1 MQKKAM
7 QFIKR
12 PFSCGR
18 ESASSTSLTST
29 VRISSEQRATI
40 TTSKQDISPAAIE
53 SPEESDVSTT
63 AAPSDDTVDAS
74 ATRKKFWRR
83 DTPTSTASTE
93 EVGAWLTTEEL
104 WGKLLKTGL
113 EKKKLERLSCLM
125 CTRYEKKVDTRFL
138 RTLKPVM
145 EWLLV
150 FNKSAKSTYSV
161 SSSIQSLLNGLEIML
176 PRLKEYVD
184 LYSDNERL
192 RKIFCDMC
200 AVYVEACIRA
210 VLYLERRALKNL
222 FRELCLACRDGR
234 LFADAMNKL
243 ENHERAFIYEAD
255 LASARHMKDIH
266 TAQPFYFATLGDKIQ
281 DTMQVDPFLILPT
294 PSVSDYDVDSGINRA
309 ETIAGSPGEI
319 VQRLDKAR
327 DAIAEILKEN
337 HIVGLASH
345 VIFKGEIIWTAN
357 MGYRDMDQKKP
368 VDSETIFPIGALSQG
383 FTAACVAQQ
392 VYRKGLSYDN
402 KISDFLPQVN
412 NSDATVGDLLG
423 HRTGLQTSDHWPH
436 LSHVG
441 GFPCKVNDRTIIPT
455 YNNLGPRATL
465 RSQFLHNGI
474 GYALLGKI
482 VSPKYADYLKENV
495 LRPLQMSRTRVALD
509 EESDIEYNT
518 SRRYSVGVNGQ
529 LFVHVRNCGSTAYR
543 HNLMPSV
550 AVGSMM
556 STTNDLAKYCIAL
569 NQAWKRQHHTED
581 VEIQTLRHKQVF
593 PDVDLLFNPLQAIGA
608 GEKANKSHAAGW
620 ATCTL
625 PAVIGDIG
633 ANPELMKTQMPELGT
648 GSAPVTL
655 IWNQSRYHGTHGFV
669 GLLPEYEAAV
679 IVLSNTTTGDDTPD
693 WIGQLLIQATLG
705 NPYKNSYAFLAG
717 ISARNARQEYFELAE
732 KLQQGRQTK
741 GPTRSLSDYD
751 GEYESVVSG
760 QSVTIWKRSFFSRH
774 LGKEERD
781 EDKRGQR
788 RKRSPLTM
796 TLWGAGLRGIPLHH
810 HHGDVF
816 TWFLSW
822 NQMAEHEF
830 PFVHDAQFYT
840 IQFQPNKS
848 GTLIESLI
856 WVNDSAKPEGEVF
869 ARI

>member
-1 MQKKAM
+1 
-7 QFIKR
+7 
-12 PFSCGR
+12 
-18 ESASSTSLTST
+18 
-29 VRISSEQRATI
+29 
-40 TTSKQDISPAAIE
+40 
-53 SPEESDVSTT
+53 
-63 AAPSDDTVDAS
+63 
-74 ATRKKFWRR
+74 
-83 DTPTSTASTE
+83 
-93 EVGAWLTTEEL
+93 
-104 WGKLLKTGL
+104 
-113 EKKKLERLSCLM
+113 
-125 CTRYEKKVDTRFL
+125 
-138 RTLKPVM
+138 
-145 EWLLV
+145 
-150 FNKSAKSTYSV
+150 
-161 SSSIQSLLNGLEIML
+161 
-176 PRLKEYVD
+176 
-184 LYSDNERL
+184 
-192 RKIFCDMC
+192 
-200 AVYVEACIRA
+200 
-210 VLYLERRALKNL
+210 
-222 FRELCLACRDGR
+222 
-234 LFADAMNKL
+234 
-243 ENHERAFIYEAD
+243 
-255 LASARHMKDIH
+255 
-266 TAQPFYFATLGDKIQ
+266 
-281 DTMQVDPFLILPT
+281 MQVDPFLILPT
-294 PSVSDYDVDSGINRA
+294 PSVSDYDVDPGTNRA

-368 VDSETIFPIGALSQG
+368 VDSDTIFPIGALSQG

-436 LSHVG
+436 IFDVG
-441 GFPCKVNDRTIIPT
+441 DFPCKVNDRTIIPT

-495 LRPLQMSRTRVALD
+495 LKPLQMSRTRVALD
-509 EESDIEYNT
+509 ETSDIEHNT
-518 SRRYSVGVNGQ
+518 SRRYSVGVNGR
-529 LFVHVRNCGSTAYR
+529 LFVHARNCGSSAYE

-569 NQAWKRQHHTED
+569 NRAWKRQRHTKD
-581 VEIQTLRHKQVF
+581 VEIQTLRRKQVF
-593 PDVDLLFNPLQAIGA
+593 PDVDLLFNPLQAIGT

-648 GSAPVTL
+648 GIAPVTL

-669 GLLPEYEAAV
+669 GLLPGYEAAV

-705 NPYKNSYAFLAG
+705 NPYKNNYAFLAG
-717 ISARNARQEYFELAE
+717 ISARNARQEYSELAE

-741 GPTRSLSDYD
+741 GPTRPLSDYC
-751 GEYESVVSG
+751 GEYESAVSG
-760 QSVTIWKRSFFSRH
+760 ESITIRKQSFFSRH
-774 LGKEERD
+774 LGKEQRD
-781 EDKRGQR
+781 EDERGQR
-788 RKRSPLTM
+788 RIKSPLVM
-796 TLWGAGLRGIPLHH
+796 TIWGASLGGIPLHH

-822 NQMAEHEF
+822 NQMAEQQF
-830 PFVHDAQFYT
+830 PLVHDAQFYT

>member
-1 MQKKAM
+1 MLLQP
-7 QFIKR
+7 R
-12 PFSCGR
+12 PPRLRG
-18 ESASSTSLTST
+18 
-29 VRISSEQRATI
+29 
-40 TTSKQDISPAAIE
+40 
-53 SPEESDVSTT
+53 
-63 AAPSDDTVDAS
+63 
-74 ATRKKFWRR
+74 
-83 DTPTSTASTE
+83 TPTSTPSTE
-93 EVGAWLTTEEL
+93 EVGAGLALDEL
-104 WGKLLKTGL
+104 WKKLLRNGL
-113 EKKKLERLSCLM
+113 RKEKSERLSDLLKYNSCKNE
-125 CTRYEKKVDTRFL
+125 RADTKFL
-138 RTLKPVM
+138 TAIKPVV
-145 EWLLV
+145 EGLLA
-150 FNKSAKSTYSV
+150 FSPGITSLAKANKLLPLV
-161 SSSIQSLLNGLEIML
+161 WGSIQIFLEVSIIPIALTRVTAIFADSFVERKKYLHLETML
-176 PRLKEYVD
+176 PRLQEYVD
-184 LYSDNERL
+184 LYPDNKRL
-192 RKIFCDMC
+192 RKISCDIC
-200 AVYVEACIRA
+200 AVYVDACIQT
-210 VLYLERRALKNL
+210 VFYLERRALKNL
-222 FRELCLACRDGR
+222 FWELCLACRDSR
-234 LFADAMNKL
+234 RFADAMDKL
-243 ENHERAFIYEAD
+243 EKHERAFHHEAD
-255 LASARHMKDIH
+255 LASATYVKDIH
-266 TAQPFYFATLGDKIQ
+266 MAQPFYFATLGDKIQ

-482 VSPKYADYLKENV
+482 VSPKYADYLKKNV

-569 NQAWKRQHHTED
+569 NRAWKRQHHTED

-705 NPYKNSYAFLAG
+705 NPYKNNYAFLAG

-741 GPTRSLSDYD
+741 GPPRSLSDYD

-760 QSVTIWKRSFFSRH
+760 ESITIWKRSFFLRH

>member
-1 MQKKAM
+1 
-7 QFIKR
+7 
-12 PFSCGR
+12 
-18 ESASSTSLTST
+18 
-29 VRISSEQRATI
+29 
-40 TTSKQDISPAAIE
+40 
-53 SPEESDVSTT
+53 
-63 AAPSDDTVDAS
+63 
-74 ATRKKFWRR
+74 
-83 DTPTSTASTE
+83 
-93 EVGAWLTTEEL
+93 
-104 WGKLLKTGL
+104 
-113 EKKKLERLSCLM
+113 
-125 CTRYEKKVDTRFL
+125 
-138 RTLKPVM
+138 
-145 EWLLV
+145 
-150 FNKSAKSTYSV
+150 
-161 SSSIQSLLNGLEIML
+161 
-176 PRLKEYVD
+176 
-184 LYSDNERL
+184 
-192 RKIFCDMC
+192 
-200 AVYVEACIRA
+200 
-210 VLYLERRALKNL
+210 
-222 FRELCLACRDGR
+222 
-234 LFADAMNKL
+234 
-243 ENHERAFIYEAD
+243 
-255 LASARHMKDIH
+255 
-266 TAQPFYFATLGDKIQ
+266 
-281 DTMQVDPFLILPT
+281 MQVDPFLILPT
-294 PSVSDYDVDSGINRA
+294 PSVSDYNVDPGTNRA
-309 ETIAGSPGEI
+309 ATIAGSPGEI

-357 MGYRDMDQKKP
+357 MGYRNMDQKKP
-368 VDSETIFPIGALSQG
+368 VDSDTIFPIGALSQG

-412 NSDATVGDLLG
+412 NSDVTVGDLLG

-436 LSHVG
+436 LSRVG
-441 GFPCKVNDRTIIPT
+441 GFPCKLNDRTIIPT
-455 YNNLGPRATL
+455 YNNLGPRVTL

-482 VSPKYADYLKENV
+482 VSPKYADYIKENV
-495 LRPLQMSRTRVALD
+495 LKPLQMSRTRVDLD
-509 EESDIEYNT
+509 ETSDIEHNT
-518 SRRYSVGVNGQ
+518 SRRYSVGVNGR
-529 LFVHVRNCGSTAYR
+529 LFVHARSCGSWAYG
-543 HNLMPSV
+543 PSV

-569 NQAWKRQHHTED
+569 NQAWKRQRHTKD
-581 VEIQTLRHKQVF
+581 VEIQTLRRKQVF

-625 PAVIGDIG
+625 PAVIGDVG

-705 NPYKNSYAFLAG
+705 NPYKNNYAFLAG

-732 KLQQGRQTK
+732 KLQQGRQIK
-741 GPTRSLSDYD
+741 GPTRSLSDYC
-751 GEYESVVSG
+751 GGYESAVSG
-760 QSVTIWKRSFFSRH
+760 ESITIRKQSFFSRH
-774 LGKEERD
+774 LGKEQRD
-781 EDKRGQR
+781 EDERGQR
-788 RKRSPLTM
+788 RIKSPLVM
-796 TLWGAGLRGIPLHH
+796 SIWGASLGGIPLHH

-822 NQMAEHEF
+822 NQMAEQQF
-830 PFVHDAQFYT
+830 PFVHDAQFYRF
-840 IQFQPNKS
+840 QFQPNKS

>member
-1 MQKKAM
+1 
-7 QFIKR
+7 
-12 PFSCGR
+12 
-18 ESASSTSLTST
+18 
-29 VRISSEQRATI
+29 
-40 TTSKQDISPAAIE
+40 
-53 SPEESDVSTT
+53 
-63 AAPSDDTVDAS
+63 
-74 ATRKKFWRR
+74 
-83 DTPTSTASTE
+83 
-93 EVGAWLTTEEL
+93 
-104 WGKLLKTGL
+104 
-113 EKKKLERLSCLM
+113 
-125 CTRYEKKVDTRFL
+125 
-138 RTLKPVM
+138 
-145 EWLLV
+145 
-150 FNKSAKSTYSV
+150 
-161 SSSIQSLLNGLEIML
+161 
-176 PRLKEYVD
+176 
-184 LYSDNERL
+184 
-192 RKIFCDMC
+192 
-200 AVYVEACIRA
+200 
-210 VLYLERRALKNL
+210 
-222 FRELCLACRDGR
+222 
-234 LFADAMNKL
+234 
-243 ENHERAFIYEAD
+243 
-255 LASARHMKDIH
+255 
-266 TAQPFYFATLGDKIQ
+266 
-281 DTMQVDPFLILPT
+281 MQVDPFLILPT
-294 PSVSDYDVDSGINRA
+294 PSVSDYDVDPGTNRA

-368 VDSETIFPIGALSQG
+368 VDSDTIFPIGALSQG

-436 LSHVG
+436 IFDVG
-441 GFPCKVNDRTIIPT
+441 DFPCKVNDRTIIPT

-495 LRPLQMSRTRVALD
+495 LKPLQMSRTRVALD
-509 EESDIEYNT
+509 ETSDIEHNT
-518 SRRYSVGVNGQ
+518 SRRYSVGVNGR
-529 LFVHVRNCGSTAYR
+529 LFVHARNCGSSAYE

-569 NQAWKRQHHTED
+569 NRAWKRQRHTKD
-581 VEIQTLRHKQVF
+581 VEIQTLRRKQVF
-593 PDVDLLFNPLQAIGA
+593 PDVDLLFNPLQAIGT

-648 GSAPVTL
+648 GIAPVTL

-669 GLLPEYEAAV
+669 GLLPGYEAAV

-705 NPYKNSYAFLAG
+705 NPYKNNYAFLAG
-717 ISARNARQEYFELAE
+717 ISARNARQEYSELAE

-741 GPTRSLSDYD
+741 GPTRPLSDYC
-751 GEYESVVSG
+751 GEYESA
-760 QSVTIWKRSFFSRH
+760 
-774 LGKEERD
+774 RD
-781 EDKRGQR
+781 EDERGQR
-788 RKRSPLTM
+788 RIKSPLVM
-796 TLWGAGLRGIPLHH
+796 TIWGASLGGIPLHH

-822 NQMAEHEF
+822 NQMAEQQF
-830 PFVHDAQFYT
+830 PLVHDAQFYT

>member
-1 MQKKAM
+1 MDWT
-7 QFIKR
+7 
-12 PFSCGR
+12 SC
-18 ESASSTSLTST
+18 
-29 VRISSEQRATI
+29 
-40 TTSKQDISPAAIE
+40 
-53 SPEESDVSTT
+53 
-63 AAPSDDTVDAS
+63 
-74 ATRKKFWRR
+74 
-83 DTPTSTASTE
+83 
-93 EVGAWLTTEEL
+93 
-104 WGKLLKTGL
+104 
-113 EKKKLERLSCLM
+113 
-125 CTRYEKKVDTRFL
+125 
-138 RTLKPVM
+138 
-145 EWLLV
+145 
-150 FNKSAKSTYSV
+150 
-161 SSSIQSLLNGLEIML
+161 
-176 PRLKEYVD
+176 
-184 LYSDNERL
+184 
-192 RKIFCDMC
+192 
-200 AVYVEACIRA
+200 
-210 VLYLERRALKNL
+210 
-222 FRELCLACRDGR
+222 
-234 LFADAMNKL
+234 
-243 ENHERAFIYEAD
+243 
-255 LASARHMKDIH
+255 DIH
-266 TAQPFYFATLGDKIQ
+266 LKGVCSHHGESHHTYLGINIASNFQLHWLIRITNLPISHLSTFATLGDKIHVQ
-281 DTMQVDPFLILPT
+281 DTM
-294 PSVSDYDVDSGINRA
+294 A

-327 DAIAEILKEN
+327 GAIAEILKDN

-357 MGYRDMDQKKP
+357 MGYRNMDQKKP

-412 NSDATVGDLLG
+412 NSDVTVGDLLG

-436 LSHVG
+436 LSRVG

-455 YNNLGPRATL
+455 YNNLGPRVTL

-482 VSPKYADYLKENV
+482 VSPKYADYIKANV
-495 LRPLQMSRTRVALD
+495 LKPLQMSQH
-509 EESDIEYNT
+509 NT
-518 SRRYSVGVNGQ
+518 SRRYSVGVNGR
-529 LFVHVRNCGSTAYR
+529 LFVHAR
-543 HNLMPSV
+543 M

-569 NQAWKRQHHTED
+569 NQAWKRQ
-581 VEIQTLRHKQVF
+581 
-593 PDVDLLFNPLQAIGA
+593 PMGA

-705 NPYKNSYAFLAG
+705 NPYKNNYAFLAG

-732 KLQQGRQTK
+732 KLQQGRQIK

-751 GEYESVVSG
+751 GKYKSSVSG
-760 QSVTIWKRSFFSRH
+760 ESITIWKRSFFLRH

-781 EDKRGQR
+781 EDERGQR
-788 RKRSPLTM
+788 RKKGPLGM
-796 TLWGAGLRGIPLHH
+796 TIWGAGLGGISLHH

-822 NQMAEHEF
+822 NQMAEEQF

-848 GTLIESLI
+848 GTAIESLI